1 MTEITELRGPY
12 RVLNADMLRDKANR
26 NDPRRNFYRA
36 MLLCPTYEAY
46 LADVGQETVTVESY
60 TSGPISGRM
69 EILYA
74 RRSGWIAD
82 SN

>member
-1 MTEITELRGPY
+1 MTETELRGPY
-12 RVLNADMLRDKANR
+12 RVLAADILREKANR
-26 NDPRRNFYRA
+26 NDPRRDFYKA
-36 MLLCPTYEAY
+36 MLMCLTYKSY
-46 LADVGQETVTVESY
+46 LAEVGKKTVEVESY

-82 SN
+82 SD